1 MNIIITGV
9 YGFLGSNLAN
19 FLANKHNVFGLYH
32 KNKNEKL
39 SKQITIFSDVT
50 QVNVQPDVIVMC
62 HAAVVSGTA
71 VLSENEL
78 EAGNVS
84 FTQTILNYFSKA
96 KIIYIS
102 TVAVY
107 GNYAQLITETTSEN
121 PQSDY
126 AVSKLKAEQL
136 LLKNTTPTII
146 RFSSLYGNGMKENTI
161 IPMYCQQAIQ
171 DKRIV
176 VWGDGSRMQN
186 YIHISDA
193 VKLINKIVENDI
205 KVNFPILGV
214 SKKEYSNAQL
224 AEIIRT
230 YTDSEIFFDGI
241 DASKSVQYDNTISQK
256 AVNWQPEMDLETG
269 IKQFLEWKQKQF

>member
-1 MNIIITGV
+1 MKILVTGV
-9 YGFLGSNLAN
+9 YGFLGFHLAN
-19 FLANKHNVFGLYH
+19 FLVEKHDVFGLYH
-32 KNKNEKL
+32 KKKRENL
-39 SKQITIFSDVT
+39 SKKVTVFNDVT
-50 QVNVQPDVIVMC
+50 QIYNQPDVVVMC
-62 HAAVVSGTA
+62 HAAVVSGTT
-71 VLSENEL
+71 VLSEKEL
-78 EAGNVS
+78 ETGNVS
-84 FTQTILNYFSKA
+84 LTQAILNCFPKA

-107 GNYAQLITETTSEN
+107 GNSAQLITETTSEN

-161 IPMYCQQAIQ
+161 IPIYCQQAIQ

-193 VKLINKIVENDI
+193 VQLISKIIENDI

-224 AEIIRT
+224 AEIIGT
-230 YTDSEIFFDGI
+230 YTDSEIIFDGI
-241 DASKSVQYDNTISQK
+241 DVSKSVQYDNTISQK

>member
-1 MNIIITGV
+1 MKILVTGV
-9 YGFLGSNLAN
+9 YGFLGFNLAN
-19 FLANKHNVFGLYH
+19 FLAEKHDVFGLYH
-32 KNKNEKL
+32 KNKRENL
-39 SKQITIFSDVT
+39 SKDITVFKDVT
-50 QVNVQPDVIVMC
+50 KIIVQPDVVVMC
-62 HAAVVSGTA
+62 HAAVVSGTV

-84 FTQTILNYFSKA
+84 FTQTILNSFPNA
-96 KIIYIS
+96 KIIYVS

-107 GNYAQLITETTSEN
+107 GNSSQLITETTSEN

-161 IPMYCQQAIQ
+161 IPIYCEQALQ
-171 DKRIV
+171 DKRFV

-214 SKKEYSNAQL
+214 SKKEHSNVQL
-224 AEIIRT
+224 AEIIGD
-230 YTDSEIFFDGI
+230 YTHSEITFNGI
-241 DASKSVQYDNTISQK
+241 DASKSVQYNNTISQK
-256 AVNWQPEMDLETG
+256 AVNWQPEIDLETG

>member
-161 IPMYCQQAIQ
+161 IPIYCQQALQ

>member
-1 MNIIITGV
+1 MKILVTGV
-9 YGFLGSNLAN
+9 YGFLGFNLAN
-19 FLANKHNVFGLYH
+19 FLAEKHNVFGLYH
-32 KNKNEKL
+32 KNKRENL
-39 SKQITIFSDVT
+39 SKNITVFSDVT

-84 FTQTILNYFSKA
+84 FTQTILNYFPKA

-107 GNYAQLITETTSEN
+107 GNSAQLITETTSEN

-136 LLKNTTPTII
+136 LLKNTNSTII

-161 IPMYCQQAIQ
+161 IPIYCQQAIQ

-186 YIHISDA
+186 YIHINDA

-224 AEIIRT
+224 AEIIGT
-230 YTDSEIFFDGI
+230 YTDSEIIFDGI
-241 DASKSVQYDNTISQK
+241 DVSKSVQYDNTISQK

>member
-1 MNIIITGV
+1 MKILVTGI
-9 YGFLGSNLAN
+9 YGFLGFNLAN
-19 FLANKHNVFGLYH
+19 FLAEKHDVFGLYH
-32 KNKNEKL
+32 KNKRENL
-39 SKQITIFSDVT
+39 SKNITVFSDVT
-50 QVNVQPDVIVMC
+50 QMNVQPDVIVMC

-84 FTQTILNYFSKA
+84 FTQTLINCFPNA

-107 GNYAQLITETTSEN
+107 GNNEELITENTGEN

-161 IPMYCQQAIQ
+161 IPIYCQQAIQ

-176 VWGDGSRMQN
+176 VWGDGLRMQN
-186 YIHISDA
+186 YIHINDA

-214 SKKEYSNAQL
+214 SKKEYPNAQL
-224 AEIIRT
+224 AEIIGT
-230 YTDSEIFFDGI
+230 YTDSEIIFDGN

>member
-96 KIIYIS
+96 KIMYIS

-205 KVNFPILGV
+205 KVNFPILHKLEAI
-214 SKKEYSNAQL
+214 KKVCLSFSSN
-224 AEIIRT
+224 
-230 YTDSEIFFDGI
+230 S
-241 DASKSVQYDNTISQK
+241 
-256 AVNWQPEMDLETG
+256 
-269 IKQFLEWKQKQF
+269 

>member
-1 MNIIITGV
+1 MKILVTGV
-9 YGFLGSNLAN
+9 YGFLGFNLAN
-19 FLANKHNVFGLYH
+19 FLAEKHNVFGLYH
-32 KNKNEKL
+32 KNKRENL
-39 SKQITIFSDVT
+39 SKNITVFSDVT

-84 FTQTILNYFSKA
+84 FTQILLNCFPKA

-107 GNYAQLITETTSEN
+107 GNSAQLITETTSEN

-136 LLKNTTPTII
+136 ILKNTTPTII

-161 IPMYCQQAIQ
+161 IPIYCQQAMQ
-171 DKRIV
+171 DKKIV
-176 VWGDGSRMQN
+176 VWGDGSRLQN

-193 VKLINKIVENDI
+193 VLLISKIIENDI
-205 KVNFPILGV
+205 KVDFPILGV

-224 AEIIRT
+224 AEIIGA
-230 YTDSEIFFDGI
+230 YTDSEIIFDGVDI
-241 DASKSVQYDNTISQK
+241 SKSVQYDNTISQK
-256 AVNWQPEMDLETG
+256 DVNWQPEMDLETG